1 MERTAPIERPP
12 SLDRPSTLD
21 RPSSH
26 ERPSSL
32 DRPSAND
39 RPTSLDRPPVD
50 RPAGMPDPT
59 TSAPVRRATTQN
71 GLPQRVPAEPDVP
84 DVPGASLDTPH
95 ASPPDLARIAAHLRH
110 DDIGGPT
117 ADGRPDGF
125 DIPAVLEAVRG
136 VQGVRE
142 AKLNP
147 KPGGGHMLR
156 LELADDADPG
166 WVSRAV
172 ARLLNEKMGLAAEP
186 TAESAAAA
194 STATAE
200 QPLVADDTSRHR
212 PVSGGARHTNEFPAA
227 APSTGVPMSTSDPL
241 TDPLTDPLMDPL
253 DFDSAELAAEFAA
266 PNMPTTGSPVPVSAI
281 PTAFAGGD
289 HILHRHDSPPLVRTG
304 MVHSPRVLI
313 DGVDVRVQGV
323 DAVVEVRL
331 TADGMPAV
339 GRASGLDV
347 DTVVLR
353 MAAEAAASAIDVLLV
368 DPESGARGRCIIEHA
383 VLVPLGNCE
392 VAVVVLQMNCDGWI
406 EQLTGSSIANGD
418 PRSAMVRATLGAVNR
433 RLEGLLP

>member
-1 MERTAPIERPP
+1 
-12 SLDRPSTLD
+12 
-21 RPSSH
+21 
-26 ERPSSL
+26 
-32 DRPSAND
+32 
-39 RPTSLDRPPVD
+39 
-50 RPAGMPDPT
+50 
-59 TSAPVRRATTQN
+59 
-71 GLPQRVPAEPDVP
+71 VPAEPDVP
-84 DVPGASLDTPH
+84 DVPGASLDAPH

-110 DDIGGPT
+110 DDLGGPT

-166 WVSRAV
+166 VVSRAV

-186 TAESAAAA
+186 TAQSAVAAA
-194 STATAE
+194 TPTAE
-200 QPLVADDTSRHR
+200 QPLVPDNPHRHR
-212 PVSGGARHTNEFPAA
+212 PVSGAARHTNPFLTA
-227 APSTGVPMSTSDPL
+227 APSTGVPMSTGDPL
-241 TDPLTDPLMDPL
+241 TDPLTDPL
-253 DFDSAELAAEFAA
+253 DFDSADLAAGLAADLAADLAA
-266 PNMPTTGSPVPVSAI
+266 PSQPDRPSRPSLPNLPTTGSPVPVSAI
-281 PTAFAGGD
+281 PSGMMAGD
-289 HILHRHDSPPLVRTG
+289 HMLHRHDSPPLVRTG
-304 MVHSPRVLI
+304 MIHSPRVLI
-313 DGVDVRVQGV
+313 DGVDVRIQGV

-331 TADGMPAV
+331 TTADGVPAV

-347 DTVVLR
+347 DAVVLR

-392 VAVVVLQMNCDGWI
+392 VAIVVLHMNCDGWI
-406 EQLTGSSIANGD
+406 EKLTGSSIANGD
-418 PRSAMVRATLGAVNR
+418 ARSAMVRATLGAVNR

>member
-1 MERTAPIERPP
+1 MERTTPIERPP
-12 SLDRPSTLD
+12 SLDRPSLLD
-21 RPSSH
+21 RPSV
-26 ERPSSL
+26 
-32 DRPSAND
+32 D
-39 RPTSLDRPPVD
+39 RPT
-50 RPAGMPDPT
+50 GMPNPAA
-59 TSAPVRRATTQN
+59 SAPVRHATTQN

-84 DVPGASLDTPH
+84 DVPGASLDTPP

-110 DDIGGPT
+110 DDLGGPT

-194 STATAE
+194 ASTATAE
-200 QPLVADDTSRHR
+200 QSFVADSPHR
-212 PVSGGARHTNEFPAA
+212 PRPTSGGARHTAAPTTGSFPTAAPTTGSFPSSAPFPTA
-227 APSTGVPMSTSDPL
+227 APSTGVPMSTGNPL
-241 TDPLTDPLMDPL
+241 TDPLTDPLDL
-253 DFDSAELAAEFAA
+253 DSAELATELAA
-266 PNMPTTGSPVPVSAI
+266 PHMPTTGSPVPVSAI
-281 PTAFAGGD
+281 PTAYIGGD
-289 HILHRHDSPPLVRTG
+289 HILHRHDSPPMVRTG

-331 TADGMPAV
+331 TADGVPAV

-347 DTVVLR
+347 DSVVLR

-383 VLVPLGNCE
+383 VVVPLGNCD

-406 EQLTGSSIANGD
+406 EQLTGSSVANGD